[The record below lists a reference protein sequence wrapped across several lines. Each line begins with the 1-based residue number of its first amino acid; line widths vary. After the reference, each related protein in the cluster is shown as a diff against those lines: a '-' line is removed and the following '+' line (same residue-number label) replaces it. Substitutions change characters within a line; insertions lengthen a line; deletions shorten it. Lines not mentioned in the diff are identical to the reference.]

1 MFQTLIELTRID
13 GVSGNE
19 EQVRKYIEEQVEK
32 YGLEHMTDTIGN
44 LIVKAGGKGGDLK
57 VMLAAHMDEVGLIV
71 NRITDEGKLKFAA
84 VGGFD
89 TRILTGQHVRVGDA
103 KIPGVIGYKSIHL
116 QEKKER
122 ESAVKLKDLYID
134 IGAKDKADAEKYI
147 KLGDYAAFS
156 SEPVLFGQNRLK
168 AKALDDRAG
177 CAVLL
182 DLVKEKWPF
191 ELYACFT
198 VQEEI
203 GLRGA
208 RVAAKRVAPDI
219 AVVLEG
225 TTSADAP
232 EVSGHEIST
241 ETGKG
246 PALTFIDRTSIAD
259 SMLLKHFESTAK
271 NESIPF
277 QWKQT
282 VSGGND
288 AGKIQVSG
296 SGVRVLSVSV
306 PCRYIHS
313 PVSVLDINDLENM
326 KKLVKKA
333 LLTLPMVFD
342 GRQRND

>member
-1 MFQTLIELTRID
+1 MIRTLIELTRLD

-19 EQVRKYIEEQVEK
+19 EQVRNYIAGQVEK
-32 YGLEHMTDTIGN
+32 YGLEYMTDTVGN
-44 LIVKAGGKGGDLK
+44 LIVKTGGKSGNNK
-57 VMLAAHMDEVGLIV
+57 VMLAAHMDEVGLII
-71 NRITDEGKLKFAA
+71 NHITDDGKLKFAA

-89 TRILTGQHVRVGDA
+89 ARILAAQHVRIGDS
-103 KIPGVIGYKSIHL
+103 KIPGVIGCKPIHL

-122 ESAVKLKDLYID
+122 ENAVELKELYID
-134 IGAKDKADAEKYI
+134 IGAKDREDAEKYI

-156 SEPVLFGQNRLK
+156 GEPVFFGKNRLK

-182 DLVKEKWPF
+182 ELLKEKWPF

-208 RVAAKRVAPDI
+208 RVAAKRVTPDI

-225 TTSADAP
+225 TTCADIP
-232 EVSGHEIST
+232 EVSGHERST
-241 ETGKG
+241 EMGKG
-246 PALTFIDRTSIAD
+246 PALTFGDRTAIAD
-259 SMLLKHFESTAK
+259 SMLLRHFETTAI

-288 AGKIQVSG
+288 AGKIQTSG
-296 SGVRVLSVSV
+296 SGVRVLAVSV

-326 KKLVKKA
+326 KELVNKA
-333 LLTLPMVFD
+333 LLTLPEVFN
-342 GRQRND
+342 GRQQE